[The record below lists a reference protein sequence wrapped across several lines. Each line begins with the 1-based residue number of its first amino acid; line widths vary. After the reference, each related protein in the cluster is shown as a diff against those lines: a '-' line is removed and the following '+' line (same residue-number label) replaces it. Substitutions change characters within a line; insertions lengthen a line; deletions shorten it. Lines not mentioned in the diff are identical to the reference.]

1 VKTDSSFAG
10 GHSSRL
16 PLIQH
21 SFADTS
27 IDTMSTPEP
36 RFLDLPID
44 AGRPLK
50 VICLGAGYS
59 GILSAIRLPQ
69 RIPNLELV
77 IYEKNDDIG
86 GTWYENQLVGPSNLQ
101 YSDH

>member
-1 VKTDSSFAG
+1 MFGQNSS
-10 GHSSRL
+10 
-16 PLIQH
+16 
-21 SFADTS
+21 
-27 IDTMSTPEP
+27 
-36 RFLDLPID
+36 FLDLPID

-59 GILSAIRLPQ
+59 GILTAIRLPQ

-86 GTWYENQLVGPSNLQ
+86 GTWYENRLVRLE
-101 YSDH
+101 

>member
-1 VKTDSSFAG
+1 
-10 GHSSRL
+10 
-16 PLIQH
+16 
-21 SFADTS
+21 
-27 IDTMSTPEP
+27 MSEQSP

-59 GILSAIRLPQ
+59 GILTAIRLPQ
-69 RIPNLELV
+69 HIPNLELV

-86 GTWYENQLVGPSNLQ
+86 GTWYENRYV
-101 YSDH
+101 